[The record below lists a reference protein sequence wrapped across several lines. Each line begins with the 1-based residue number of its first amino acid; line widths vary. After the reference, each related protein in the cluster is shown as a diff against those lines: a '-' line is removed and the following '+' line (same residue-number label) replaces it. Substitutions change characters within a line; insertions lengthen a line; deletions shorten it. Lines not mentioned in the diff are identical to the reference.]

1 MFNPIR
7 EVFKNIV
14 KEKGMFFS
22 SLISLTIVFVLLDMF
37 VFGIFNINDFKSK
50 MENSNQAIVYVKT
63 MTEDEISQFQGKL
76 LQVNGIKTIKYDS
89 KESALGLLEQ
99 ELNVDLSE
107 EENPLL
113 DSFYV
118 YVDRKVNADTLKE
131 ELLKNPEIVELDMR
145 TEEINKL
152 NKFGEKLDQFVLFG
166 GIGSLLFTIILISN
180 ITSFS
185 LKMKRSEIRDL
196 IDSGI
201 PKSKIKLAFLLEGL
215 FLIGLSSAIGFYVF
229 YRLQKFLISGLTMLN
244 SNIVSKISNKE
255 FLILYLFS
263 LILGII
269 VIFYLNFIGLHDY
282 YRVKKIKTDKRN
294 KGNKKRG
301 KKIEAR
307 VIESNEVDNLINAK
321 NTHISEINI
330 NNKQNDNNER

>member
-76 LQVNGIKTIKYDS
+76 LQINGIKTIKYDS

-131 ELLKNPEIVELDMR
+131 ELLKNPEMTSVLVFTR
-145 TEEINKL
+145 TK
-152 NKFGEKLDQFVLFG
+152 
-166 GIGSLLFTIILISN
+166 
-180 ITSFS
+180 
-185 LKMKRSEIRDL
+185 
-196 IDSGI
+196 
-201 PKSKIKLAFLLEGL
+201 
-215 FLIGLSSAIGFYVF
+215 
-229 YRLQKFLISGLTMLN
+229 
-244 SNIVSKISNKE
+244 
-255 FLILYLFS
+255 
-263 LILGII
+263 
-269 VIFYLNFIGLHDY
+269 H
-282 YRVKKIKTDKRN
+282 
-294 KGNKKRG
+294 
-301 KKIEAR
+301 
-307 VIESNEVDNLINAK
+307 
-321 NTHISEINI
+321 
-330 NNKQNDNNER
+330 

>member
-76 LQVNGIKTIKYDS
+76 LQINGIKTIKYDS

-152 NKFGEKLDQFVLFG
+152 NKFSEKLEQFALFG

-185 LKMKRSEIRDL
+185 LKIKRTEIRDL

-229 YRLQKFLISGLTMLN
+229 YRLQKFLIGGLTMLN
-244 SNIVSKISNKE
+244 SNIISKISNKE
-255 FLILYLFS
+255 FLILY
-263 LILGII
+263 
-269 VIFYLNFIGLHDY
+269 
-282 YRVKKIKTDKRN
+282 
-294 KGNKKRG
+294 
-301 KKIEAR
+301 
-307 VIESNEVDNLINAK
+307 
-321 NTHISEINI
+321 
-330 NNKQNDNNER
+330 